1 MDDLNFT
8 QGVNVRQGHRVCLDA
23 CVTKA
28 WGSSCE
34 VKVKARFTVHP
45 GAKVMTKF
53 ADVRFV
59 YVILKTEKER
69 TEKKIKVKLPKLN
82 VDKMTF
88 YQKKEWELAE
98 KRKKYRRNRAKLVS
112 EKKRLSIAPKIPQ
125 LARPGQSILVKPVP
139 LPSSSDEVSVVSSK
153 VEMWELV
160 LPLHA
165 NHMGNTFGGQI
176 MCWMSKAA
184 FEAAWKLVGYDKDYQ
199 FIPVCVDQVLF
210 LAPSHVGDRLQFV
223 ATVTRV
229 FTTSLEVKISV
240 FGGDVTSNEPTLI
253 NEAFLTYVYTK
264 KNDDNGWIGQKID
277 PHYELM
283 ASVEYSLALGRRAL
297 RLQRNAMQNL
307 VRTFKDLDTT
317 KDGLL
322 SKEELVD
329 ALKSGSAIDRAIQR
343 HGHCSQAFLKHLLAT
358 NDKAID
364 FETFNNAVE
373 TFFSDELNDNDE
385 DDD

>member
-8 QGVNVRQGHRVCLDA
+8 QGVNVKQGHRVYLDA

-34 VKVKARFTVHP
+34 VKVKAKFTVHP
-45 GAKVMTKF
+45 GAKVMKTF

-69 TEKKIKVKLPKLN
+69 TEKIKVKLPKLN

-98 KRKKYRRNRAKLVS
+98 KRKKFRRNRARLVS
-112 EKKRLSIAPKIPQ
+112 EKKHLSVPPKLPQ
-125 LARPGQSILVKPVP
+125 LTRPGQSIFVKPAP

-184 FEAAWKLVGYDKDYQ
+184 FEAAWKLVGYDKDYK

-210 LAPSHVGDRLQFV
+210 MAPSHVGDRLQFV

-229 FTTSLEVKISV
+229 FTTSLEIKISV
-240 FGGDVTSNEPTLI
+240 FGSDVTSNEPTLI

-264 KNDDNGWIGQKID
+264 ENDDNGWIGQKID

-283 ASVEYSLALGRRAL
+283 ASVEYSLALGRRAV

-307 VRTFKDLDTT
+307 VRTFKDLDTS

-329 ALKSGSAIDRAIQR
+329 ALKSGSVVDRAIQR
-343 HGHCSQAFLKHLLAT
+343 HGLCSQAFLKHLLAT
-358 NDKAID
+358 NDKGID

-373 TFFSDELNDNDE
+373 TFFSDDKN
-385 DDD
+385 